1 MDLEPVEYDPK
12 TFQVDKK
19 ERLRLI
25 GLILDSYVHNQTE
38 EKCGE
43 RFDLLYE
50 KTLPELRIYYQV
62 YYQVFK

>member
-1 MDLEPVEYDPK
+1 MELEPAEYEPRELQNEK
-12 TFQVDKK
+12 R

-25 GLILDSYVHNQTE
+25 GLILDPYVPTQTE

-43 RFDLLYE
+43 RFNLLYE

-62 YYQVFK
+62 FK